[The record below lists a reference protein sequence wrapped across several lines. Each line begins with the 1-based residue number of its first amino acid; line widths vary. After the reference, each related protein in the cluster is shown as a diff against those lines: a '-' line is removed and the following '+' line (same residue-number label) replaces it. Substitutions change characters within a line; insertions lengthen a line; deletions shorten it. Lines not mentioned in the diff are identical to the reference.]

1 MRQCLEN
8 YGSYNNPINHDERN
22 IMDERLDQAASEIC
36 EIMEGA
42 GRDVNQVYGE
52 LVRELVQEGKFTN
65 EEIGKILNAVE
76 EKVEFLNEW
85 YEKMNIERAFPM

>member
-1 MRQCLEN
+1 
-8 YGSYNNPINHDERN
+8 
-22 IMDERLDQAASEIC
+22 MDERLDQAASEIC

-52 LVRELVQEGKFTN
+52 LVRELVQEGKFTS